1 MGERGIRH
9 REGLT
14 PHPTAHSQFEM
25 NESRTLT
32 LGRWT
37 LDVERSAF
45 GIVRGPSGGTD
56 MKPST
61 DTDTLSTQANEAV
74 DNPVVGIDQSAGDFQ
89 YDVNYEFDAGTGL
102 SEKTVEYI
110 SAVKKEAPWILEFR
124 KKALKTFQSMPL
136 PTHWATKDLENI
148 DFDKIRYYL
157 AQGQKPKRTWDE
169 VPEDIK
175 KTFERLG
182 IPEQERKFLAGV
194 EAQFDS
200 EAAYSN
206 IKEIVAKQ
214 GVIFVNSTEG
224 LREHP
229 ELFKKWFGK
238 VIPTSDNKF
247 AALNSAVFSGGSFI
261 YVPPGVK
268 VAQPLQAYFRI
279 NAENFGQFERTL
291 IIADEGSEV
300 TYMEGCTA
308 PKFSTSTLHSA
319 VVELVALKGAKIQY
333 ITVQNWAPN
342 VYNLVTKRGIAHEEA
357 EIKWIDCNLGSRL
370 TMKYPGVV
378 LKGRK
383 ARGEVISIA
392 LANDGQHQD
401 TGAKMIHAADETT
414 STIVSK
420 SISVG
425 QGRATY
431 RGQIHIPK
439 HLKGCK
445 NNTECDA
452 LLINTN
458 SRTDT
463 YPAITV
469 RGDKHATQHE
479 ASVSKVSEDMIFYMQ
494 QRGLTEAQAMSLAV
508 NGFINDL
515 ARQFPMEY
523 SVELKRLIDLEM
535 EGSVG

>member
-1 MGERGIRH
+1 
-9 REGLT
+9 
-14 PHPTAHSQFEM
+14 
-25 NESRTLT
+25 
-32 LGRWT
+32 
-37 LDVERSAF
+37 
-45 GIVRGPSGGTD
+45 
-56 MKPST
+56 MKPPT
-61 DTDTLSTQANEAV
+61 ELEAAPGAE
-74 DNPVVGIDQSAGDFQ
+74 NPVAGIDQSAGNFS
-89 YDVNYEFDAGTGL
+89 YDVKYDFDAGTGL
-102 SEKTVEYI
+102 NERTVDYI
-110 SAVKKEAPWILEFR
+110 SAVKKEAAWLHDFR
-124 KKALKTFQSMPL
+124 QKALQVFTSKPL
-136 PTHWATKDLENI
+136 PTHWATRDLENI
-148 DFDKIRYYL
+148 HFDKIRYYL
-157 AQGQKPKRTWDE
+157 SQGQKPKRTWDE
-169 VPEDIK
+169 VPDDIK

-206 IKEIVAKQ
+206 IKEAVAKQ

-229 ELFKKWFGK
+229 EIFRPWFGK

-247 AALNSAVFSGGSFI
+247 SALNSAVFSGGSFI

-268 VAQPLQAYFRI
+268 VSHPLQAYFRI

-291 IIADEGSEV
+291 IIADEGAEV

-333 ITVQNWAPN
+333 ITVQNWANN
-342 VYNLVTKRGIAHEEA
+342 VFNLVTKRGLAHEES
-357 EIKWIDCNLGSRL
+357 EIKWIDCNIGSRL

-383 ARGEVISIA
+383 ARGEVLSIA

-401 TGAKMIHAADETT
+401 TGAKMVHAADETT
-414 STIVSK
+414 SNIIAK

-425 QGRATY
+425 QGRSTY
-431 RGQIHIPK
+431 RGVVHIPR

-463 YPAITV
+463 YPSITV
-469 RGDKHATQHE
+469 RGDRHATQHE
-479 ASVSKVSEDMIFYMQ
+479 ASVSKISSEQIFYMQ
-494 QRGLTEAQAMSLAV
+494 QRGLTEAQAMSLSV
-508 NGFINDL
+508 NGFINEL